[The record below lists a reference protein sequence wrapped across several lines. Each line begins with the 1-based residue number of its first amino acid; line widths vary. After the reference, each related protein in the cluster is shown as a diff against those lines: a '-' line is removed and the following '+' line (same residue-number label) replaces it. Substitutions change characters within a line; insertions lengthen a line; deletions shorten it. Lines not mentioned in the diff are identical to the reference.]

1 LESARQ
7 RFREKLVFLEAQ
19 AYSRPDSAFKPNFWP
34 LLRLILWQTIEQPGT
49 SQFRQRW
56 SSLTHLRSLFRDSR
70 PVLRSRAQR
79 DFSSRSF
86 LLLSVPG
93 DRDRSV
99 ALSSALQELFP
110 AVKVSTIAFGQDFQ
124 PEKDSSST
132 IPGLYALIVARLM
145 AKVGSFFTQ
154 LMDRREWAAFR
165 LTPRQLRMFSEQ
177 RLFVLIMAK
186 KFERILE
193 RAKPESVWLEV
204 FYRPE
209 AMALVLACRRKGVP
223 AFDCQHGTHGP
234 DHPMYTGWNPPVGTS
249 LHLLPEY
256 FWTWGE
262 LWSGKLSVWLARL
275 TSSSAVSGGNLTLM
289 SSIARASDEA
299 EIRQP
304 QVLVSL
310 QGDALLPEFVIE
322 LIESKGSGLHW
333 ILRDHPRLP
342 LSNELRLR
350 LSRVPSVEFQ
360 HPNHHSLWQSL
371 QRAKVHLTAF
381 STVAFEAQLAGT
393 PTIFTDRQML
403 TFVETSEETGFYVAL
418 SAADLEKLLTTLLN
432 RSTPPQRSYL
442 SVDAPSAVSAYEK
455 ALRA

>member
-1 LESARQ
+1 MESARQ
-7 RFREKLVFLEAQ
+7 RFREELVFLEAH
-19 AYSRPDSAFKPNFWP
+19 AYSRPDSASKPNFWP
-34 LLRLILWQTIEQPGT
+34 LLRLILWQTIEQPG
-49 SQFRQRW
+49 SSKFRQRW
-56 SSLTHLRSLFRDSR
+56 SSLTHLRSLFRFSR
-70 PVLRSRAQR
+70 PGVRSRTER

-93 DRDRSV
+93 DTDRSV
-99 ALSSALQELFP
+99 ALSGALQELFP

-124 PEKDSSST
+124 PEKNST
-132 IPGLYALIVARLM
+132 IQGLYTLIVARFM

-154 LMDRREWAAFR
+154 LMDLREWAAFR
-165 LTPRQLRMFSEQ
+165 LTPGQLRMFSEQ

-234 DHPMYTGWNPPVGTS
+234 DHPMYAGWNPPEGAS
-249 LHLLPEY
+249 LHLLPDY

-262 LWSGKLSVWLARL
+262 LWSSKLSVWLARL
-275 TSSSAVSGGNLTLM
+275 TTSSAVSGGNLTLM
-289 SSIARASDEA
+289 STRSQASDESV
-299 EIRQP
+299 IRQR

-322 LIESKGSGLHW
+322 IIESKVSGLHW

-342 LSNELRLR
+342 LTKELRSR

-360 HPNHHSLWQSL
+360 NPNHHSLWQSL

-393 PTIFTDRQML
+393 PTVFTDRQML
-403 TFVETSEETGFYVAL
+403 TFVETSEETGFYVATC
-418 SAADLEKLLTTLLN
+418 APDLEKLLITLLD
-432 RSTPPQRSYL
+432 RYTPPQRSYL

-455 ALRA
+455 ALRT